1 MARTSSGFFDS
12 DLGYGLGIL
21 LFEKMKLFPSELKAR
36 GITWTDIE
44 AASAFYT
51 VLAEKAPKEMP

>member
-1 MARTSSGFFDS
+1 
-12 DLGYGLGIL
+12 
-21 LFEKMKLFPSELKAR
+21 MKLFPSELKAR